1 MGLGRDEI
9 KYRDMFGQSLI
20 KAPDPLSYHPQ
31 PAYNTKSY
39 SLAQKLSVND
49 NKWLKQVPGP
59 GNYGFV

>member
-1 MGLGRDEI
+1 
-9 KYRDMFGQSLI
+9 MFGQSLI